1 MDADSDQFLLL
12 LLSEFEQN
20 LLLLQRDVQKYDLS
34 TIIKE
39 MAEEEV
45 SQSFTTC
52 VLNES
57 QTNGNH

>member
-12 LLSEFEQN
+12 LLSEFEQK

-52 VLNES
+52 VPNES
-57 QTNGNH
+57 QTNSNH